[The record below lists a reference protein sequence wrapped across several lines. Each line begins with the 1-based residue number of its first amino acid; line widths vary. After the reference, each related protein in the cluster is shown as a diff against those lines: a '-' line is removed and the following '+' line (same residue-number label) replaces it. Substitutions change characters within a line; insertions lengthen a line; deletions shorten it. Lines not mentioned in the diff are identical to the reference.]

1 MASISANDDVRSCRE
16 FALLQAFINGLV
28 KNVRNLALGWGE
40 DDFTGQLCAFC
51 IETATRLHTKLSPY
65 VNHPD

>member
-1 MASISANDDVRSCRE
+1 M
-16 FALLQAFINGLV
+16 QAFINGLV

-65 VNHPD
+65 VNQPD